1 MLFISTNKNVEQ
13 KLRGKIEASTIMWG
27 QTNGMKELEFLSSTT
42 GESLLIKPLAWAVV
56 PLGNHSDPYRWD
68 HWFRQNM
75 GTSLNSAVNST
86 PIPIMGI
93 AVKTKNSTYIFRPQT
108 EDEVK
113 GLGISLKQF
122 PHMSLANTQLDD
134 IFSIQ
139 RMSI

>member
-1 MLFISTNKNVEQ
+1 MIFVSTNKAAEQ
-13 KLRGKIEASTIMWG
+13 KLRGKIEDSTIMWG
-27 QTNGMKELEFLSSTT
+27 QTNGVKELEFLSSKTSK
-42 GESLLIKPLAWAVV
+42 SLLIRPVAWAVV
-56 PLGNHSDPYRWD
+56 PLGNHSDPYKWD
-68 HWFRQNM
+68 QWFAENI
-75 GTSLNSAVNST
+75 GTSLRSAVNST
-86 PIPIMGI
+86 PIPIMGV

-139 RMSI
+139 RMSV

>member
-68 HWFRQNM
+68 HWFLHNM
-75 GTSLNSAVNST
+75 GTPLASAINSN
-86 PIPIMGI
+86 PIKIMGI
-93 AVKTKNSTYIFRPQT
+93 AVKTANSTYIFRPQT

-113 GLGISLKQF
+113 GLSISLRQF

-139 RMSI
+139 RMSV